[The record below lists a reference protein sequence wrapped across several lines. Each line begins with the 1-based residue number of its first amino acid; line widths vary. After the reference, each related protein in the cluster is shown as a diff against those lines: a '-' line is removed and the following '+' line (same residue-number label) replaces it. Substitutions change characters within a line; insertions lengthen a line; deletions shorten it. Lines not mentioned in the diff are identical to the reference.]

1 MNKYVIISTA
11 SIVILACKTVSILLP
26 SGSTP
31 PDSSAPSSTE
41 TSVQVEVNENS
52 LVGRNPS
59 EWFPDPEVFSAL
71 NDIPFQGAEGYVNE
85 DYAAFTFDP
94 VTQKDKWQEKLD
106 FYNQTGRIVNY
117 DYQWY
122 IYDCNTNSDSPAA
135 QILATI
141 YKDAKG
147 AQAGLEAYSKFYNT
161 PTNPKKEVDVGD
173 IGYTAFFSTPSCG
186 FGGWTAFVY
195 FRRNNIFGIV
205 GVTTYKLSANFE
217 KLDLALALAK
227 QLDQII
233 LNEMAYHPGKQSDL
247 VALQKSAKTIELS
260 LSEAQNPPSGSGN
273 PYDFISTSLYCTGN
287 YYSGNLGTY
296 DVQGTVENTSESPI
310 MLTIEWGADDTGNVY
325 FSDAQSTTFT
335 KTVRLAQNY
344 TSTIDL
350 EGAEFIS
357 DTSGF
362 PYTACKIYSI
372 TASWVQ

>member
-1 MNKYVIISTA
+1 MKKYVIFSVAGIFL
-11 SIVILACKTVSILLP
+11 LACNVISNFLP
-26 SGSTP
+26 STSSNPDAPVSSSVDTATP
-31 PDSSAPSSTE
+31 AP
-41 TSVQVEVNENS
+41 VDANS

-59 EWFPDPEVFSAL
+59 EWFPGPEAFSAL

-85 DYAAFTFDP
+85 DYAGLTYDP
-94 VTQKDKWQEKLD
+94 VAQKDKWQEKLD

-122 IYDCNTNSDSPAA
+122 IYDCNTKSDSPAA
-135 QILATI
+135 QVLATV
-141 YKDAKG
+141 YKDAEG
-147 AQAGLEAYSKFYNT
+147 AQAGLEAYSKFYDT
-161 PTNPKKEVDVGD
+161 PTNPKQKVEVGD

-217 KLDLALALAK
+217 KLELALALAK

-233 LNEMAYHPGKQSDL
+233 LNEMAYHPGTQSDL
-247 VALQKSAKTIELS
+247 VALQQSAKTIELS
-260 LSEAQNPPSGSGN
+260 SSPAQNAPPGEGD
-273 PYDFISTSLYCTGN
+273 PDDFISSSLYCAGN

-296 DVQGTVENTSESPI
+296 DVQGTVENTSKSPI

-325 FSDAQSTTFT
+325 FSDAQSTLVTQ
-335 KTVRLAQNY
+335 TVRLAQNY

-350 EGAEFIS
+350 EGDEFIMDS
-357 DTSGF
+357 SGF

-372 TASWVQ
+372 TASWVE